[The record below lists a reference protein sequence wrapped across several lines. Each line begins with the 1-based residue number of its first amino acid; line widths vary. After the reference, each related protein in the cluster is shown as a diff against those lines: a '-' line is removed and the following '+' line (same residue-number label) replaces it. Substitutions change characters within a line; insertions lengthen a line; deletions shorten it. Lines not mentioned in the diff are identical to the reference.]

1 MKNRIS
7 SKSKPK
13 ITSSTMKNS
22 QNNVKVLNI
31 KRSDYLSY
39 DDLRS
44 MRKKVNELTTLNYDN
59 EESNN
64 INITDDTGD
73 FMQDFNKNFEEN
85 YSGVISIATL
95 FCTINKLFED
105 VGWKFSNYNKL
116 DVSKCEL
123 TNLITKQ
130 KFKINI
136 SFDEG
141 YEADIKEHRMKKKNE
156 KPEYFHVYDNDE
168 SKYLYMNN
176 DDDIKSK
183 VVDLNDV
190 KIINGVH
197 DENTIDGKLHAYS
210 AARTRI
216 KRNLPDL
223 QEEIYVILEE
233 VSDEIKNRVTHFDDP
248 FSLLKIFEENSH
260 EIKNST
266 KEKFDCDDDQEYL
279 TREYEK
285 IENNSYHF
293 VLVEGINNVNSEER
307 QITMLPT
314 NQSLMTT
321 NPSKDFYY

>member
-1 MKNRIS
+1 MKNR
-7 SKSKPK
+7 
-13 ITSSTMKNS
+13 TSSNSKNAS
-22 QNNVKVLNI
+22 PQNNVKILNI

-44 MRKKVNELTTLNYDN
+44 MRKKVNELTTLNYEN
-59 EESNN
+59 ENTNN
-64 INITDDTGD
+64 VNIIDPTGD
-73 FMQDFNKNFEEN
+73 FMQDLKHFEEN
-85 YSGVISIATL
+85 YSGVVSIATL

-116 DVSKCEL
+116 DGSKCEL

-130 KFKINI
+130 KFRINI

-156 KPEYFHVYDNDE
+156 KPEYFHVYDIDE

-176 DDDIKSK
+176 DVDKSK

-190 KIINGVH
+190 VVINGVH
-197 DENTIDGKLHAYS
+197 DENRIDGKLQAYS

-233 VSDEIKNRVTHFDDP
+233 VSDEIRNRVTHFDDP
-248 FSLLKIFEENSH
+248 FSLLKIFEQNSRENN
-260 EIKNST
+260 NSS
-266 KEKFDCDDDQEYL
+266 KEKFDRNDDQEYL

-285 IENNSYHF
+285 FENNNNFHF
-293 VLVEGINNVNSEER
+293 VLVEGINNVNNEKGSYR
-307 QITMLPT
+307 
-314 NQSLMTT
+314 
-321 NPSKDFYY
+321 

>member
-1 MKNRIS
+1 MKNRTS
-7 SKSKPK
+7 SKS
-13 ITSSTMKNS
+13 SSTMRNS
-22 QNNVKVLNI
+22 QNNVKILNI
-31 KRSDYLSY
+31 KRSDYLSF
-39 DDLRS
+39 DDLKS

-64 INITDDTGD
+64 IDITDPTGD
-73 FMQDFNKNFEEN
+73 FMQDLKNFEEN

-116 DVSKCEL
+116 DGSKCEL

-130 KFKINI
+130 KFKFNI

-156 KPEYFHVYDNDE
+156 KPKYFHVYDNDE
-168 SKYLYMNN
+168 SKNLYMNSN
-176 DDDIKSK
+176 DESTKKCDIKGK
-183 VVDLNDV
+183 VVDLNDM

-197 DENTIDGKLHAYS
+197 NENRIDGKLQTYS

-216 KRNLPDL
+216 KRNLPNL

-233 VSDEIKNRVTHFDDP
+233 VSDEIRNRVTHFDDP
-248 FSLLKIFEENSH
+248 FSLLKIFEENSR
-260 EIKNST
+260 ENMNST
-266 KEKFDCDDDQEYL
+266 KEKFDYDDDQEYL
-279 TREYEK
+279 MREYEK
-285 IENNSYHF
+285 IENNSYRF

-307 QITMLPT
+307 QIKMLPT
-314 NQSLMTT
+314 NSSRVVVD
-321 NPSKDFYY
+321 NVPIY